1 MVVVP
6 AIDRVTAPLIG
17 VSIADKV
24 LAEGGLALM
33 PMGVG
38 SASISTPV
46 LGLLLALLVPVA
58 WLIAVVIGG
67 KLRKRF
73 YKTWGCGITLK
84 PRMEYTATGFA
95 QPIKQVFSTIYRP
108 TVKLE
113 TELLEESRYFAKRM
127 HFETHIEPV
136 FQKYLYDPVVQSLNA
151 IADRLRVVQTGSLQL
166 YLSYIFVTLLILLLW
181 VR

>member
-1 MVVVP
+1 
-6 AIDRVTAPLIG
+6 
-17 VSIADKV
+17 
-24 LAEGGLALM
+24 GLALM

-46 LGLLLALLVPVA
+46 LGILLTLLVPVA

-113 TELLEESRYFAKRM
+113 TDLLEESHYFAKRM
-127 HFETHIEPV
+127 HFESHIEPV